1 MDEKRKVGVVSV
13 KQFKVDNL
21 LETAVVIEP
30 TSSRRFLMATS
41 LLLLLLLHSLWASGG
56 ATLGAGTF
64 TLIF

>member
-21 LETAVVIEP
+21 LETAAVIEP
-30 TSSRRFLMATS
+30 TSSSFPYGH
-41 LLLLLLLHSLWASGG
+41 LLPPPLLLHSLWASGG

>member
-21 LETAVVIEP
+21 LETAAVIEP
-30 TSSRRFLMATS
+30 TSSSFPYGH
-41 LLLLLLLHSLWASGG
+41 LLLFFFIPFGQVGGG